1 VLRWFSNVVL
11 VADPKDPAQIEAALA
26 KGRVFSVFEIMGTP
40 DGFDVVATG
49 GGELGDTVAFN
60 DTHLLVH
67 VPRVRGL
74 DPSLPAPEIK
84 ATVLRHNAGTTM
96 TVASGSGPDLDV
108 ALPGPGAYRVE
119 VSIVPHHLGPYL
131 RDLGTAYADREL
143 PWIYT
148 SAIYVQ

>member
-1 VLRWFSNVVL
+1 

-26 KGRVFSVFEIMGTP
+26 KGRVFSVFELMGTP

-49 GGELGDTVAFN
+49 GVERDERELGDTIAFN
-60 DTHLLVH
+60 ATHLLVH
-67 VPRVRGL
+67 VPTVRGL
-74 DPSLPAPEIK
+74 DPTLPPPEIK
-84 ATVLRHNAGTTM
+84 ATVLRSYAGATT
-96 TVASGSGPDLDV
+96 TTQSGSGPDLDV

-119 VSIVPHHLGPYL
+119 VSMVPHHLGPYL